1 MQKIARSAATAFV
14 LSALP
19 ASACGVEL
27 VLAIDVSRSVIEHE
41 YELQVGGLANA
52 FRSPDVID
60 AIGWVPGGVMATVS
74 QWSGPKDQEQSIGW
88 RHLESEAAI
97 ASFAAEIDMMDR
109 AFFSAFTA
117 VGDALSHADQLSTS
131 NPRPCTRR
139 IIDISG
145 DGASN
150 KGSEPRPIADAL
162 AASGVT
168 INAVVIKGANPDPEQ
183 YFKTHVVRGHGAF
196 IEVATSFE
204 DYARAIERKLL
215 RELSPAFSAR

>member
-1 MQKIARSAATAFV
+1 MLRSLKNALAALA
-14 LSALP
+14 LSAVP

-27 VLAIDVSRSVIEHE
+27 VLAVDVSRSVIEHE
-41 YELQVGGLANA
+41 YDLQVEGLANA
-52 FRSPDVID
+52 FRSPDVVD
-60 AIGWVPGGVMATVS
+60 AVKWVPGGVMATVT
-74 QWSGPKDQEQSIGW
+74 QWSGPEDQEQSIGW
-88 RHLESEAAI
+88 RHLDSPGAIEA
-97 ASFAAEIDMMDR
+97 FAAEIDGMTR

-117 VGDALSHADQLSTS
+117 VGDALTHADGLSAT
-131 NPRPCTRR
+131 NPRPCKRR

-150 KGSEPRPIADAL
+150 KGREPRPVAEAL

-168 INAVVIKGANPDPEQ
+168 INAVVIKGARPDPEQ
-183 YFKTHVVRGHGAF
+183 YFRKHVVRGHGAF
-196 IEVATSFE
+196 IEVAASFD